1 MTTHKVFRIFALLG
15 AIWLT
20 GFAVIPVRAASKP
33 VTDDAIYDH
42 VREKLAVDQV
52 VKGGALEVEVH
63 DGAVVLKG
71 KVDSERRKDKAEKI
85 ARKVA
90 GVKSVVNQ
98 IQVVNP

>member
-1 MTTHKVFRIFALLG
+1 MTKRVFRSFVLLG
-15 AIWLT
+15 AMWLAA
-20 GFAVIPVRAASKP
+20 GAAMPMRAASKP

-42 VREKLAVDQV
+42 VREKLAVDQT

-63 DGAVVLKG
+63 DGAVILKG

-85 ARKVA
+85 AKKVQ